1 MQVCTIARARATI
14 GGPMRESRTPC
25 NAATFHW
32 TTTLS
37 LAAALPAVVIWNT
50 RIPIASRN
58 QKRATLADEG
68 KFSDIEGSFN
78 FMDWRHILG
87 HRAKSRLHSCLEN
100 YEIAASGTSSPAHLD
115 NSAARQSVSL
125 RGSSPRPSSIPKI
138 NSRASRKATTA
149 PLSAPM
155 HRAHLSASTSSV
167 SVMIAL
173 FVQVE

>member
-14 GGPMRESRTPC
+14 GGQMRESRALC
-25 NAATFHW
+25 KAATFHW

-58 QKRATLADEG
+58 QKPATLADEG

-87 HRAKSRLHSCLEN
+87 HRAKSRLHSCLQN
-100 YEIAASGTSSPAHLD
+100 YQIPPTGPPAPPPLTH
-115 NSAARQSVSL
+115 
-125 RGSSPRPSSIPKI
+125 SSPR
-138 NSRASRKATTA
+138 
-149 PLSAPM
+149 
-155 HRAHLSASTSSV
+155 H
-167 SVMIAL
+167 
-173 FVQVE
+173 